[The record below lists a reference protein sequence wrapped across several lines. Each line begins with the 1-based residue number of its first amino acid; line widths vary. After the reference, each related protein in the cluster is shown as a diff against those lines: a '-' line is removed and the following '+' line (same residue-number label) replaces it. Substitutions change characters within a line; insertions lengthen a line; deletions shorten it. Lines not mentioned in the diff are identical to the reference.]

1 MTRTLTC
8 QAPISMGFSKQ
19 EYWCG
24 LPFPSPGDLPEPGLQ
39 PGSPALQVD
48 STDTHKK
55 EQPKHNTKDGNQ
67 TAREQRR
74 KGRKKTYENKLRII
88 NKMATRIYI
97 LIITLNGNRLYVPT
111 KTQRPAGWIQKQDSY
126 ICCLQETHFRPR
138 DTYRLQVRGWKKV
151 FHGNQN

>member
-19 EYWCG
+19 EYWSG

-74 KGRKKTYENKLRII
+74 KGRKKTYKKRIQ
-88 NKMATRIYI
+88 NNEQ
-97 LIITLNGNRLYVPT
+97 NGNKKIHT
-111 KTQRPAGWIQKQDSY
+111 NN
-126 ICCLQETHFRPR
+126 CLKEIKRSNQER
-138 DTYRLQVRGWKKV
+138 
-151 FHGNQN
+151 